1 MYTSVFGILYNIN
14 HVIKFRA
21 GMWMIKVQG
30 LVSGALLFLNININ
44 QTYKRLDEQTT
55 QFPWL
60 LLQAFDVEQFGT

>member
-1 MYTSVFGILYNIN
+1 
-14 HVIKFRA
+14 
-21 GMWMIKVQG
+21 MIKVQG